1 MNNWKRRNRGGS
13 NRRYQPEDVTSVI
26 VVWIGFNPIAENQV
40 QNFQCHYRCPVM
52 TADYARVLPGSS
64 IDYTDVFSTYTLL
77 ARLKRVAARV
87 TIKALTRVMMA
98 RSKPKS
104 QRTRPEARAVSAN
117 AGTSLPDVVV
127 AEKTMMRKP
136 STP

>member
-26 VVWIGFNPIAENQV
+26 VVWIGFNPLAENQV
-40 QNFQCHYRCPVM
+40 QNFQCHYRCPV
-52 TADYARVLPGSS
+52 TRRRLLDSS
-64 IDYTDVFSTYTLL
+64 SQVKQRSFRAFTYTLL
-77 ARLKRVAARV
+77 ARLKRVAASV

-104 QRTRPEARAVSAN
+104 QRTRPEARPVSAN
-117 AGTSLPDVVV
+117 AGMSLPDVVV